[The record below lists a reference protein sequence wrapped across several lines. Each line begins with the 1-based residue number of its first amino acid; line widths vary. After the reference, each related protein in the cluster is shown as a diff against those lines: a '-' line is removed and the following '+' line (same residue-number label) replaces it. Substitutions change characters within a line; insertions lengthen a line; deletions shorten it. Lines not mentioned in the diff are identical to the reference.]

1 MKMSRSNLSR
11 VLLVAVVTAL
21 VMLPGSALAA
31 QPVERFHANFT
42 DTFSDVLCDI
52 PVDVVAVGVDNFFL
66 YADDSFKDTASV
78 RATVTN
84 PANGKSV
91 IISNA
96 GQVTGTA
103 VVDEA
108 AGTVT
113 FVTTFTGLPEKIQT
127 AHGPVLL
134 RDAGVA
140 VFTEVFDL
148 ATGDLISTDI
158 SFKGP
163 HPDLESDFV
172 LFCEVITG
180 ALS

>member
-1 MKMSRSNLSR
+1 MN
-11 VLLVAVVTAL
+11 
-21 VMLPGSALAA
+21 
-31 QPVERFHANFT
+31 
-42 DTFSDVLCDI
+42 
-52 PVDVVAVGVDNFFL
+52 NFFL
-66 YADDSFKDTASV
+66 YAIDDFKE
-78 RATVTN
+78 TVSARITLTN

-127 AHGPVLL
+127 AQGPVLL

-140 VFTEVFDL
+140 VVTDVFDL
-148 ATGDLISTDI
+148 ATGDLISSDI

-163 HPDLESDFV
+163 HPDLESDFA